1 MAVAPTPPTAPAHPA
16 AHPAGATG
24 AADKK
29 APLTGRDA
37 AAAAQIAVGA
47 SPTQIAAAQYAPD
60 DTRLPTGVPHGV
72 ISALDRGASATGVA
86 GAPMPPGKQLS
97 DGNPNGTSFGQGP
110 KDKISFYGGAGV
122 EQMESKSVNMKQL
135 EDPNFQPGA
144 DFMGEVARQLLAM
157 GLIRPGRDPAVVAA
171 EKKAKE
177 EADAAAE
184 KTRKE
189 AAAAAEKAEK
199 ERAAAAQHPGAPAQ
213 PR

>member
-1 MAVAPTPPTAPAHPA
+1 MAVAPTPPTAPP
-16 AHPAGATG
+16 AHPAGTPGATG
-24 AADKK
+24 PQKGK

-47 SPTQIAAAQYAPD
+47 SPTQIAAAQYGPD
-60 DTRLPTGVPHGV
+60 DDKRPTNVPHGV

-110 KDKISFYGGAGV
+110 HDKISFYGGAGV
-122 EQMESKSVNMKQL
+122 AQLESKHVNVKQL
-135 EDPNFQPGA
+135 EDPNFKPGA
-144 DFMGEVARQLLAM
+144 DFMAEVAQQLLAM

-177 EADAAAE
+177 EAEAAAKKTREEADAAA
-184 KTRKE
+184 KK
-189 AAAAAEKAEK
+189 AAAA
-199 ERAAAAQHPGAPAQ
+199 PGATAPAQ